1 MQKKKIFFVWLLVFY
16 MICSVSGCGKEE
28 EDSLSKVS
36 VSEKQNT
43 KDTGET
49 NKEEKNE
56 KEEIIIVYVCGE
68 VKKEGIV
75 KLPSGSRV
83 YEAIEMAGGMTE
95 NADASWLNQ
104 AEVLSDGAKIDVPD
118 KEETKTMIPESSP
131 KSQEESGASLV
142 NLNQADKE
150 MLMTLPGIGESKAE
164 SILEYRKEH
173 GKFGSI
179 EEIKEIPGI
188 KDGVFQKIKDKI
200 TI

>member
-131 KSQEESGASLV
+131 GIREESGGSLV

-150 MLMTLPGIGESKAE
+150 TLMTLPGIGESKAE